1 MQDRKSSLWRS
12 SRFQEKAKKSE
23 DKKMSNVLIAD
34 DSTFMRLMIR
44 KILTKHG
51 FSVIGEAKDGEEV
64 VQQYAKL
71 RPNLVTMDIVMP
83 KLNGI
88 EAVKKIVQFD
98 PDAKIVM
105 VTALG
110 QEQLVIEAIKSGAK
124 EFVIKPF
131 NEAQVVNA
139 VASVSNA

>member
-1 MQDRKSSLWRS
+1 M
-12 SRFQEKAKKSE
+12 KKFLKRGE
-23 DKKMSNVLIAD
+23 NMNNTVLIAD

-51 FSVIGEAKDGEEV
+51 FSVIGEAKDGEEAI
-64 VQQYAKL
+64 QQYAKL
-71 RPNLVTMDIVMP
+71 RPSLMTMDIVMP

-88 EAVKKIVQFD
+88 EAVKRIIQFD
-98 PDAKIVM
+98 PDARIIM

-110 QEQLVIEAIKSGAK
+110 QEQLVMDAIKSGAK

-139 VASVSNA
+139 ISGITTVKAGF

>member
-1 MQDRKSSLWRS
+1 
-12 SRFQEKAKKSE
+12 
-23 DKKMSNVLIAD
+23 MSNVLIVD

-51 FSVIGEAKDGEEV
+51 FAVIGEAKDGEEA

-88 EAVKKIVQFD
+88 EAVKKIIQFD

-139 VASVSNA
+139 IANVAQT

>member
-1 MQDRKSSLWRS
+1 MNND
-12 SRFQEKAKKSE
+12 
-23 DKKMSNVLIAD
+23 VLIAD

-51 FSVIGEAKDGEEV
+51 FSVIGEAKDGEEA

-71 RPNLVTMDIVMP
+71 RPSLMTMDIVMP

-88 EAVKKIVQFD
+88 EAVKRIIQFD
-98 PDAKIVM
+98 PDARIIM

-110 QEQLVIEAIKSGAK
+110 QEQLVLEAIKSGAK

-139 VASVSNA
+139 ISGITAV

>member
-1 MQDRKSSLWRS
+1 
-12 SRFQEKAKKSE
+12 
-23 DKKMSNVLIAD
+23 MSNVLIAD

-139 VASVSNA
+139 VASVANA